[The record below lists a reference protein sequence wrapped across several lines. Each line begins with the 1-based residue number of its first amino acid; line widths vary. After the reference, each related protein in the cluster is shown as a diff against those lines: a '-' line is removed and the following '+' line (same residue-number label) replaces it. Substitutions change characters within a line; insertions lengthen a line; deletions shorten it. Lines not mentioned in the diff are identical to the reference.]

1 MSEKNAD
8 FTNYVEQTAQLL
20 DLPIA
25 AEYLPGVVDNLAKMA
40 AIASLVTEFEFPEDL
55 EAAPIFEP

>member
-1 MSEKNAD
+1 MNENAD
-8 FTNYVEQTAQLL
+8 FANYVKQAAQLL

-25 AEYLPGVVDNLAKMA
+25 PEYLPGVVDNLTKMA
-40 AIASLVTEFEFPEDL
+40 AIAALVTEFNLPQEI